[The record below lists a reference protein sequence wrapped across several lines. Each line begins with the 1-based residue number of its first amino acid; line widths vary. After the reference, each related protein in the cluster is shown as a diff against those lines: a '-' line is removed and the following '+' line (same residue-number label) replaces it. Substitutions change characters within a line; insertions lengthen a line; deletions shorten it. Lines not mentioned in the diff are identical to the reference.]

1 MSGSRGMIRNIVT
14 LGGWTLVS
22 RGAGLVR
29 ELMMAAYLGAGPVA
43 DAFNVA
49 FSLPNMF
56 RRFFAE
62 GAFNQAFVPLYSK
75 KLEAR
80 TDAEDFAQN
89 AFSGLTAF
97 LIVFTLVGTLAMPF
111 LVWAMAAGFVGDGR
125 FDMAVDFG
133 RITFCYIGFISLFA
147 LLSGI
152 LNAHGHFAEA
162 GAVPVMMNLV
172 FIVAMM
178 LAHYFGWDMGR
189 TLAWTTPVTGIAQ
202 LLWTLYAARRIGFIP
217 RLRLPRL
224 TPDFRRLMVN
234 MGPALLVGG
243 VVQINLL
250 VSRQVASGTEGAI
263 SWLVYADRLY
273 QLPLGVVAI
282 AVGTVLLPEL
292 SRRLQAGDAAGGREA
307 YNRGTEF
314 ALLLTL
320 PAAVALVVIALPI
333 TEVLYQRGA
342 FGPEDTAATALALA
356 IYGLGLPAFV
366 LQKALQPL
374 FYAREDT
381 RSPFRYAFWS
391 MAINAALAFGLMP
404 WIGFSAAAWATTLS
418 AWVMVIQL
426 WWGARRLGEETRFD
440 ARFLSRLWRIVLAS
454 ALMGAA
460 LWGGWMLLQPMLEAR
475 AYRVLALVLLVV
487 LGMASYTIAAFGL
500 KAVQLSD
507 LKALR
512 RQR

>member
-1 MSGSRGMIRNIVT
+1 MSRMIRSIVT

-75 KLEAR
+75 KLEAG

-97 LIVFTLVGTLAMPF
+97 LIVFTLIGTLAMPL
-111 LVWAMAAGFVGDGR
+111 LVWAMASGFVGDGR

-133 RITFCYIGFISLFA
+133 RITFVYIGFISLFA

-162 GAVPVMMNLV
+162 GAVPVLMNVV

-178 LAHYFGWDMGR
+178 LAHYYGWDMGR
-189 TLAWTTPVTGIAQ
+189 TLAWTTPITGVAQ
-202 LLWTLYAARRIGFIP
+202 LGWTLYAARRIGFVP

-224 TPDFRRLMVN
+224 TPDFRRLMVT

-292 SRRLQAGDAAGGREA
+292 SRRLQAGDSAGGREA
-307 YNRGTEF
+307 FNRGTEF

-320 PAAVALVVIALPI
+320 PAAVALVVIALPL

-342 FGPEDTAATALALA
+342 FGAEDTAATALALA

-381 RSPFRYAFWS
+381 RRPFRYAVWS
-391 MAINAALAFGLMP
+391 MVINAGLAFGLMP

-418 AWVMVIQL
+418 AWVMVGQL
-426 WWGARRLGEETRFD
+426 WWGARALGEEAGFD
-440 ARFLSRLWRIVLAS
+440 ARFLTRLWRIGLAS
-454 ALMGAA
+454 AVMGAA
-460 LWGGWMLLQPMLEAR
+460 LWGGWMLLEPMLAAR
-475 AYRVLALVLLVV
+475 AYRVLALALLIA
-487 LGMASYTIAAFGL
+487 LGMATYAVAAFGL
-500 KAVQLSD
+500 KAVRLSD

>member
-1 MSGSRGMIRNIVT
+1 MTRMLRSIVT

-62 GAFNQAFVPLYSK
+62 GAFNQAFVPLYAK
-75 KLEAR
+75 KLEGGE
-80 TDAEDFAQN
+80 DAEDFAQN

-97 LIVFTLVGTLAMPF
+97 LLIFTIIGTLAMPL

-133 RITFCYIGFISLFA
+133 RITFAYIGFISLFA
-147 LLSGI
+147 FLSGI

-172 FIVAMM
+172 FIAAMF
-178 LAHYFGWDMGR
+178 LASRMGWDIGT
-189 TLAWTTPVTGIAQ
+189 TLAWTTPITGIAQ
-202 LLWTLYAARRIGFIP
+202 LTWTIYAARRIGFVP
-217 RLRLPRL
+217 RLRRPQL

-292 SRRLQAGDAAGGREA
+292 SRRLQAGDHAGGREA
-307 YNRGTEF
+307 FNRGTEF

-333 TEVLYQRGA
+333 TGVLYQRGLFDA
-342 FGPEDTAATALALA
+342 TDTTNTALALA

-381 RSPFRYAFWS
+381 RSPFRYALWS

-404 WIGFSAAAWATTLS
+404 WIGFSAAAWATTVS
-418 AWVMVIQL
+418 AWIMVGQL
-426 WWGARRLGEETRFD
+426 WWGARRLGEEARFD
-440 ARFLSRLWRIVLAS
+440 ARFLNRFWRICAAS

-460 LWGGWMLLQPMLEAR
+460 LWGGWMLLEPMLAQK
-475 AYRVLALVLLVV
+475 AYRILALILLIA
-487 LGMASYTIAAFGL
+487 LGMASYTLAALAL
-500 KAVQLSD
+500 KAVRTSD

>member
-1 MSGSRGMIRNIVT
+1 MIRNIVT

-75 KLEAR
+75 KLEAGE
-80 TDAEDFAQN
+80 DAEDFAQN

-97 LIVFTLVGTLAMPF
+97 LIGFTIIGTVAMPL

-133 RITFCYIGFISLFA
+133 RITFVYIGFISLFA
-147 LLSGI
+147 LVSGI

-162 GAVPVMMNLV
+162 GAVPVLMNLV

-178 LAHYFGWDMGR
+178 IAHNQGWDIGL
-189 TLAWTTPVTGIAQ
+189 TLAWTTPITGIAQ
-202 LLWTLYAARRIGFIP
+202 LAWTLYAARWIGFIP
-217 RLRLPRL
+217 RLRMPRL

-292 SRRLQAGDAAGGREA
+292 SRRLQAGDSAGGREA
-307 YNRGTEF
+307 FNRGTEF

-333 TEVLYQRGA
+333 TEVLYQRGKFDA
-342 FGPEDTAATALALA
+342 GDTAATALALA

-381 RSPFRYAFWS
+381 RSPFRYAVWS
-391 MAINAALAFGLMP
+391 MVLNAALAFGLMP

-418 AWVMVIQL
+418 AWVMVGQL

-440 ARFLSRLWRIVLAS
+440 ARFLSRFWRIALAS
-454 ALMGAA
+454 ALMGIA
-460 LWGGWMLLQPMLEAR
+460 LWGGWMLLQPLLAER
-475 AYRVLALVLLVV
+475 AYRVAGLILLIAIGMGSYALAAFV
-487 LGMASYTIAAFGL
+487 LG
-500 KAVQLSD
+500 AVRLAD

>member
-1 MSGSRGMIRNIVT
+1 MSLIRNIVT
-14 LGGWTLVS
+14 LGGWTLIS

-62 GAFNQAFVPLYSK
+62 GAFNQAFVPLYAK
-75 KLEAR
+75 KLEGGE
-80 TDAEDFAQN
+80 DAEDFAQN
-89 AFSGLTAF
+89 AFSGLAGF
-97 LIVFTLVGTLAMPF
+97 LVLFSLIGTLAMPL
-111 LVWAMAAGFVGDGR
+111 LVWAMASGFVGDGR

-162 GAVPVMMNLV
+162 GAVPVLMNLV
-172 FIVAMM
+172 FIAAMA
-178 LAHYFGWDMGR
+178 LAGWMGWDMGR
-189 TLAWTTPVTGIAQ
+189 TLAWTTPVTGLAQ
-202 LLWTLYAARRIGFIP
+202 LGWTLYAARRIGFVP

-292 SRRLQAGDAAGGREA
+292 SRRLRAGDAAGGREA
-307 YNRGTEF
+307 FNRGTEF

-320 PAAVALVVIALPI
+320 PAAVALVVIARPI
-333 TEVLYQRGA
+333 TEVLYQRGLFDA
-342 FGPEDTAATALALA
+342 NDTAATALALA

-366 LQKALQPL
+366 LHKALQPL

-381 RSPFRYAFWS
+381 RSPFRYALWS
-391 MAINAALAFGLMP
+391 MAINAALAFGLTP

-418 AWVMVIQL
+418 AWVMVAQL
-426 WWGARRLGEETRFD
+426 WWGARRLGDETRFD
-440 ARFLSRLWRIVLAS
+440 ARFLSRLWRIAAAS

-460 LWGGWMLLQPMLEAR
+460 LWGGWAALQPLLEDR
-475 AYRVLALVLLVV
+475 GTRILALIGLIG
-487 LGMASYTIAAFGL
+487 LGMASYALAAL
-500 KAVQLSD
+500 ALRAVHPAD

-512 RQR
+512 RSRSQR

>member
-1 MSGSRGMIRNIVT
+1 MSSSRGMIRSIVA

-62 GAFNQAFVPLYSK
+62 GAFNQAFVPLYAK
-75 KLEAR
+75 KLEGGG
-80 TDAEDFAQN
+80 DAEDFAQN
-89 AFSGLTAF
+89 AFSGMTAF
-97 LIVFTLVGTLAMPF
+97 LIVFSLIGTLAMPL

-162 GAVPVMMNLV
+162 GAVPVLMNLV
-172 FIVAMM
+172 FIAAML
-178 LAHYFGWDMGR
+178 LAARMGWDMGL

-202 LLWTLYAARRIGFIP
+202 LLWTMYAARRIGFIP
-217 RLRLPRL
+217 RLRWPKL

-292 SRRLQAGDAAGGREA
+292 SRRLQAGDHVGGREA
-307 YNRGTEF
+307 FNR
-314 ALLLTL
+314 A
-320 PAAVALVVIALPI
+320 PN
-333 TEVLYQRGA
+333 
-342 FGPEDTAATALALA
+342 
-356 IYGLGLPAFV
+356 
-366 LQKALQPL
+366 
-374 FYAREDT
+374 
-381 RSPFRYAFWS
+381 SPCS
-391 MAINAALAFGLMP
+391 
-404 WIGFSAAAWATTLS
+404 
-418 AWVMVIQL
+418 
-426 WWGARRLGEETRFD
+426 
-440 ARFLSRLWRIVLAS
+440 
-454 ALMGAA
+454 
-460 LWGGWMLLQPMLEAR
+460 
-475 AYRVLALVLLVV
+475 
-487 LGMASYTIAAFGL
+487 
-500 KAVQLSD
+500 
-507 LKALR
+507 
-512 RQR
+512 

>member
-1 MSGSRGMIRNIVT
+1 
-14 LGGWTLVS
+14 
-22 RGAGLVR
+22 
-29 ELMMAAYLGAGPVA
+29 
-43 DAFNVA
+43 
-49 FSLPNMF
+49 
-56 RRFFAE
+56 
-62 GAFNQAFVPLYSK
+62 
-75 KLEAR
+75 
-80 TDAEDFAQN
+80 
-89 AFSGLTAF
+89 
-97 LIVFTLVGTLAMPF
+97 
-111 LVWAMAAGFVGDGR
+111 
-125 FDMAVDFG
+125 
-133 RITFCYIGFISLFA
+133 
-147 LLSGI
+147 
-152 LNAHGHFAEA
+152 
-162 GAVPVMMNLV
+162 VPVLMNLV
-172 FIVAMM
+172 FIAAMM
-178 LAHYFGWDMGR
+178 LAHYYGWDMGR
-189 TLAWTTPVTGIAQ
+189 TLAWTTPITGIAQ
-202 LLWTLYAARRIGFIP
+202 LAWTLYAARRIGFIP

-292 SRRLQAGDAAGGREA
+292 SRRLQAGDSAGGREA
-307 YNRGTEF
+307 FNRGTEF

-333 TEVLYQRGA
+333 TEVLYQRGL
-342 FGPEDTAATALALA
+342 FGADDTAATALALA

-381 RSPFRYAFWS
+381 RSPFRYALWS

-418 AWVMVIQL
+418 AWVMVGQL
-426 WWGARRLGEETRFD
+426 WWGARRLGEEARFD
-440 ARFLSRLWRIVLAS
+440 ARFLSRFWRIALAS

-460 LWGGWMLLQPMLEAR
+460 LWGGWVLLQPMLEAR
-475 AYRVLALVLLVV
+475 AYRILALVLLIA
-487 LGMASYTIAAFGL
+487 LGMASYALAAFAL
-500 KAVQLSD
+500 KAVRLSD

>member
-1 MSGSRGMIRNIVT
+1 MSSRGMIRNIVT

-75 KLEAR
+75 KLEAG

-97 LIVFTLVGTLAMPF
+97 LIVFTLIGTLAMPL
-111 LVWAMAAGFVGDGR
+111 LVWAMASGFVGDGR

-178 LAHYFGWDMGR
+178 LAHYNGWDMGL
-189 TLAWTTPVTGIAQ
+189 TLAWTTPITGIAQ
-202 LLWTLYAARRIGFIP
+202 LAWTLYAARRIGFVP
-217 RLRLPRL
+217 KLRLPRL
-224 TPDFRRLMVN
+224 TPDFRRLMVT

-292 SRRLQAGDAAGGREA
+292 SRRLQAGDSVGGREA
-307 YNRGTEF
+307 FNRGTEF

-342 FGPEDTAATALALA
+342 FGAEDTAATALALA

-374 FYAREDT
+374 YFAREDT
-381 RSPFRYAFWS
+381 KRPFRYAVWS
-391 MAINAALAFGLMP
+391 MVLNAALAFGLMP

-426 WWGARRLGEETRFD
+426 WWGARRLGEEASFD
-440 ARFLSRLWRIVLAS
+440 ARFLSRFWRIALAS
-454 ALMGAA
+454 AIMGAA
-460 LWGGWMLLQPMLEAR
+460 LWGGWSVLQPMLEAR
-475 AYRVLALVLLVV
+475 AYRILALVLLIA
-487 LGMASYTIAAFGL
+487 LGMLTYATAAFGL
-500 KAVQLSD
+500 KAVRLSD
-507 LKALR
+507 LNALR

>member
-1 MSGSRGMIRNIVT
+1 MSGMIRNIIT

-75 KLEAR
+75 KLEAG

-97 LIVFTLVGTLAMPF
+97 LIVFTLIGTLAMPV
-111 LVWAMAAGFVGDGR
+111 LVWLMASGFVGDGR

-133 RITFCYIGFISLFA
+133 RITFAYIGFISLFA

-172 FIVAMM
+172 FIAAML
-178 LAHYFGWDMGR
+178 LANSQGWDMGL
-189 TLAWTTPVTGIAQ
+189 TLAWTTPITGIAQ
-202 LLWTLYAARRIGFIP
+202 LAWTLYAARRIGFIP

-292 SRRLQAGDAAGGREA
+292 SRRLQAGDSTGGREA
-307 YNRGTEF
+307 FNRGTEF

-320 PAAVALVVIALPI
+320 PAAVALVVIAWPI

-342 FGPEDTAATALALA
+342 FGAEDTAATALALA

-374 FYAREDT
+374 YYAREDT
-381 RSPFRYAFWS
+381 KRPFRYAVWS
-391 MAINAALAFGLMP
+391 MVLNAALAFGLMP

-426 WWGARRLGEETRFD
+426 WWGARRLGEEASFD
-440 ARFLSRLWRIVLAS
+440 ARFLSRLWRITLAS

-460 LWGGWMLLQPMLEAR
+460 LWGGWSLLQPLLEAR
-475 AYRVLALVLLVV
+475 AYRIFALVLLIA
-487 LGMASYTIAAFGL
+487 LGMVTYALAAFGL
-500 KAVQLSD
+500 KAVRLSD
-507 LKALR
+507 LQSLR